1 METRPICGGIFL
13 VDEGN
18 ITIDPHA
25 YEKLNSTLRSPT
37 KEKKLGTKL
46 GTKESSENITGINA
60 NFEHVILSDKYLSNG
75 NIVNENHF
83 SLKA

>member
-37 KEKKLGTKL
+37 KDKKL
-46 GTKESSENITGINA
+46 ESEENITGINA
-60 NFEHVILSDKYLSNG
+60 NFEHVVLCDKYLSNS